1 MTQISAFL
9 SLNGNCREVMTFYKE
24 CFDGE
29 LFILS
34 VEESPVAATLPAES
48 QKSILHANLF
58 KGNLSLLAADI
69 IPPMELL
76 RGNGV
81 ALFIECSSEEEIY
94 TYFSNLSSGGQ
105 INMVNAGV
113 LILLKISRNKP
124 AGCFMPFS
132 CLLPAFPSSSPDI
145 REIDGLYRPIWPIH
159 LQ

>member
-105 INMVNAGV
+105 INMRLTEQFWGAIFGELTDKYGQRWSLNFA
-113 LILLKISRNKP
+113 KNK
-124 AGCFMPFS
+124 
-132 CLLPAFPSSSPDI
+132 
-145 REIDGLYRPIWPIH
+145 
-159 LQ
+159 